1 MIAVAGGDSIR
12 CAPYSLFGTEDLS
25 RGVLNAMYSRRACL
39 LANHGMVTVGASL
52 TSAISLAVEVEA
64 LCEQYMLALSAGG
77 PVLLS
82 EHDMS
87 EVFEQFVGYRNSM
100 DN

>member
-1 MIAVAGGDSIR
+1 
-12 CAPYSLFGTEDLS
+12 
-25 RGVLNAMYSRRACL
+25 
-39 LANHGMVTVGASL
+39 MVTVGASL